1 MVAAVIKLKH
11 LGLLGHAEIFTPIAA
26 TSIGI
31 FEEEI
36 LVDLCYEEDSVADAD
51 FNIVM
56 ASDGKIVEIQGA
68 AEGSRYSVES
78 FHEVLHAAR
87 ETLPILFN
95 EQKTAISNIDL
106 SKK

>member
-1 MVAAVIKLKH
+1 
-11 LGLLGHAEIFTPIAA
+11 LGILDPREIFTPIAA

-31 FEEEI
+31 FEENI

-78 FHEVLHAAR
+78 VHGVLDAAR
-87 ETLPILFN
+87 KTLPTLFD
-95 EQKTAISNIDL
+95 EQKKAISNIDPL
-106 SKK
+106 KK